1 MQFRVKLSE
10 NINPLTNNVPDRSKS
25 IDWFLYDA
33 EH

>member
-10 NINPLTNNVPDRSKS
+10 NINPLTNNVHDRSKS